1 MIAIKNISATFFD
14 MDGTLVDS
22 ETLTAPAIEAL
33 CHELGVDEVGLDC
46 SVFYGIAWRDIE
58 RALLKQH
65 PQMSGKMDIGL
76 RLQEIYHEM
85 LRDEPPPLIRK
96 SRESVIAAN
105 RLMPTAIV
113 SSSGRASI
121 EETIRRMDIADC
133 INYYAGAEDYEKS
146 KPAPD
151 GYLKAADMLQ
161 TEAGECLVFEDSIP
175 GMQSAKNAGMQIVA
189 ITHRC
194 NDIPAA
200 REIADLVITDYAELD
215 DGFFDRVRKPD

>member
-1 MIAIKNISATFFD
+1 MIPVKNISATLFD

-22 ETLTAPAIEAL
+22 ETLTEPAIVAL
-33 CHELGVDEVGLDC
+33 CRELGVDDVGLDC
-46 SVFYGIAWRDIE
+46 SLFFGVAWREIE
-58 RALLKQH
+58 RALLDRH
-65 PQMSGKMDIGL
+65 PQMTGKADIAT
-76 RLQEIYHEM
+76 RLHEIYHQM
-85 LRDEPPPLIRK
+85 LTDEPPPLIRN

-113 SSSGRASI
+113 SSSGRQSI
-121 EETIRRMDIADC
+121 EETIRRMDITDN
-133 INYYAGAEDYEKS
+133 INYYAGAEDYAAS

-151 GYLKAADMLQ
+151 GYLKAAEMLQ
-161 TEAGECLVFEDSIP
+161 TVAGECLVFEDSIP

-200 REIADLVITDYAELD
+200 REIADLVITDYSELD
-215 DGFFDRVRKPD
+215 DGFFDQIRKPG

>member
-1 MIAIKNISATFFD
+1 MIPIKNISATLFD

-22 ETLTAPAIEAL
+22 ETLTEPAIEAL
-33 CHELGVDEVGLDC
+33 CHELGVDDVGLDC
-46 SVFYGIAWRDIE
+46 SMFFGIAWLEIE
-58 RALLKQH
+58 RALLDRH
-65 PQMSGKMDIGL
+65 PQMTGKADIAT
-76 RLQEIYHEM
+76 RLHEIYHQM
-85 LRDEPPPLIRK
+85 LTDEPPPLIRN

-113 SSSGRASI
+113 SSSGRQSI
-121 EETIRRMDIADC
+121 EETIRRMDIADN
-133 INYYAGAEDYEKS
+133 ISYYAGAEDYAAS

-151 GYLKAADMLQ
+151 GYLKAAEMLQ

-200 REIADLVITDYAELD
+200 REIADLVITDYSDLD
-215 DGFFDRVRKPD
+215 DGFFDQIRKPG

>member
-1 MIAIKNISATFFD
+1 MIPVKNISATFFD

-22 ETLTAPAIEAL
+22 ETLTEPAIVAL
-33 CHELGVDEVGLDC
+33 CRELGVDDVGLDC
-46 SVFYGIAWRDIE
+46 SLFFGVAWREIE
-58 RALLKQH
+58 RALLDRH
-65 PQMSGKMDIGL
+65 PQMTGKADIAT
-76 RLQEIYHEM
+76 RLHEIYHQM
-85 LRDEPPPLIRK
+85 LTDEPPPLIRN

-113 SSSGRASI
+113 SSSGRQSI
-121 EETIRRMDIADC
+121 EETIRRMDITDN
-133 INYYAGAEDYEKS
+133 INYYAGAEDYAAS

-151 GYLKAADMLQ
+151 GYLKAAEMLQ

-200 REIADLVITDYAELD
+200 GEIADLVITDYSELD
-215 DGFFDRVRKPD
+215 DGFFDQIRKPG

>member
-1 MIAIKNISATFFD
+1 MIAIKNISATLFD

-65 PQMSGKMDIGL
+65 PQISGKTDIAM
-76 RLQEIYHEM
+76 RLHEIYHGM
-85 LRDEPPPLIRK
+85 MRDQPPPLIRN

-105 RLMPTAIV
+105 QLMPTAIV
-113 SSSGRASI
+113 SSSGRESI
-121 EETIRRMDIADC
+121 ELTIRRMDIADN
-133 INYYAGAEDYEKS
+133 INYYAGAEDYAES

-151 GYLKAADMLQ
+151 GYLKAADVLQ
-161 TEAGECLVFEDSIP
+161 VEARECLVFEDSIV
-175 GMQSAKNAGMQIVA
+175 GIQSAKNAGMQVVA

-194 NDIPAA
+194 NDVRGAS
-200 REIADLVITDYAELD
+200 EIADLVITDYTDLD